1 MAKAA
6 PVVESE
12 HCAGATVSKT
22 VLKLS
27 FPAIVNRL
35 SSGRAVSER
44 AVEAMGRLAEIVAKL
59 RSPAGG
65 WPSHRPQTPETLAP
79 YVTEEA
85 YDAIVALQEEERG
98 KKAEKEKR
106 PTPQYILV
114 EDLIPRLLWYMARS
128 SREVMRLLEGVRA
141 RGLREGRWEAG
152 GLRLVAILTA
162 EAAGRSWAVDLA
174 TQQPVDCTDATV
186 SSPVCEMIELEGGH
200 TWKGTLEE
208 LALRVRQQ
216 ILAASPEVK
225 ILLERASVELLEPGN
240 SWQSGEI
247 ELKFDFE
254 FTAADGGV
262 TGTPAGA
269 SDGPAAA
276 TPPCTGGEISPAASV
291 LIAESHEVSAA
302 GETGVRLVSPAL
314 QEQYLHSAVRQYLIG
329 AVCQIQFEVS
339 PSSGVGSKETR
350 FQESGGLLATIP
362 SAHLI
367 PSFVKA
373 VWDLVEVRQEATAS
387 SGRLDELAHRL
398 LWQIISSS
406 YEVMQLAG
414 GVKACVLQ
422 PERRWATGTVRLLG
436 TLKVRAADLNWDL
449 DIAAGQVLPPE
460 PCLLPA
466 SAIIQSV
473 ACRHLLLPARAEN
486 LLAWLRRQ
494 VRETAAFVELLA
506 DGTSVDVLP
515 PDEEGDWRT
524 VELQLSLDL
533 QFIP

>member
-27 FPAIVNRL
+27 EPAIVNRL
-35 SSGRAVSER
+35 SNGRAVSQR
-44 AVEAMGRLAEIVAKL
+44 AVGAMGRLAEIVAKL

-65 WPSHRPQTPETLAP
+65 WPSDRPQTPETLAP

-85 YDAIVALQEEERG
+85 YDAIVALQEEEKG
-98 KKAEKEKR
+98 KKAEREKR
-106 PTPQYILV
+106 STPQYILV

-128 SREVMRLLEGVRA
+128 PREVMRLLEGVKA

-174 TQQPVDCTDATV
+174 TQQPVDCTEATV
-186 SSPVCEMIELEGGH
+186 SCEVCEMIELEGGH
-200 TWKGTLEE
+200 SWKGTLKE
-208 LALRVRQQ
+208 LAQRVRQQ

-240 SWQSGEI
+240 SWQLGEI

-262 TGTPAGA
+262 TGTPAPA

-276 TPPCTGGEISPAASV
+276 TPK
-291 LIAESHEVSAA
+291 SHSVSAA
-302 GETGVRLVSPAL
+302 GETWVRLVSERVR
-314 QEQYLHSAVRQYLIG
+314 EQYLHSAVRQYLIG
-329 AVCQIQFEVS
+329 AVCQMQCEVS
-339 PSSGVGSKETR
+339 PSSGVGSEEIG

-422 PERRWATGTVRLLG
+422 PERSWETGTVRLLG
-436 TLKVRAADLNWDL
+436 TLKVRAGDLNWDL
-449 DIAAGQVLPPE
+449 DIAAGQVLPSGPY
-460 PCLLPA
+460 LLPA
-466 SAIIQSV
+466 EAIIQSH
-473 ACRHLLLPARAEN
+473 ACRHLREPARADN
-486 LLAWLRRQ
+486 LLSRLRKQ
-494 VRETAAFVELLA
+494 VRETAAFVGLLA
-506 DGTSVDVLP
+506 DGTSVECKAP
-515 PDEEGDWRT
+515 GGEWRT
-524 VELQLSLDL
+524 GELQLSLDL
-533 QFIP
+533 QFIL